1 VDFLDEDPALATATS
16 DAPDRRR
23 RRKPP
28 RPPRQQILLRRG
40 IAVGV
45 GLLILI
51 LLVLGVRGCLNARK
65 KRGLEDYARD
75 VAALVQESNQT
86 SRDLFGLLEDP
97 GSLSS
102 LDFQSEIQS
111 DRQAADS
118 QSSRVDSLDVPGD
131 MDSAQR
137 ALDLSFELRS
147 DALGVIS
154 ERMSTALGN
163 QGREQAIDAIAHQM
177 QVLLASDIVYSDKA
191 KPEIERV
198 LAEEDIQERIP
209 DSGFLPDLSWLD
221 SSNVDAALG
230 LVSGAEAAA
239 PGIHGMGLISTSID
253 GVALTEGVPVTIDA
267 DGAPE
272 AEVTV
277 QNQGESEESGVEV
290 SVEVDGGDQLTQTID
305 TIAPQETQSV
315 TIPLTS
321 APSGEVELTVAVA
334 TVPGEEV
341 ETNNEQTY
349 AVVFQ

>member
-65 KRGLEDYARD
+65 KRGLEDYARN

-86 SRDLFGLLEDP
+86 GKQFFALLDDP
-97 GSLSS
+97 GALSS
-102 LDFQSEIQS
+102 LDYQSEVQNQRAAAATQF
-111 DRQAADS
+111 DRATG
-118 QSSRVDSLDVPGD
+118 LDVPGD
-131 MDSAQR
+131 METAQR
-137 ALDLSFELRS
+137 ALGLTFELRS

-163 QGREQAIDAIAHQM
+163 QGSEQAIDAIAHQM
-177 QVLLASDIVYSDKA
+177 QVLLASDVVYADKA
-191 KPEIERV
+191 KPEIEDV
-198 LAEEDIQERIP
+198 LAREDVDERIP
-209 DSGFLPDLSWLD
+209 DSSFLPDLSWLD
-221 SSNVDAALG
+221 SSNVDAALS

-239 PGIHGMGLISTSID
+239 PGIHGLGLISTSVN
-253 GVALTEGVPVTIDA
+253 GVALTEGVPVTIST

-272 AEVTV
+272 VEVTA
-277 QNQGESEESGVEV
+277 QNQGESEESGVDV
-290 SVEVDGGDQLTQTID
+290 SVAVDGGDQLTQTID

-315 TIPLTS
+315 TIPLTP
-321 APSGEVELTVAVA
+321 APSGEVELTVRVEP
-334 TVPGEEV
+334 VPGEEV
-341 ETNNEQTY
+341 ETNNEATY
-349 AVVFQ
+349 TVSFE